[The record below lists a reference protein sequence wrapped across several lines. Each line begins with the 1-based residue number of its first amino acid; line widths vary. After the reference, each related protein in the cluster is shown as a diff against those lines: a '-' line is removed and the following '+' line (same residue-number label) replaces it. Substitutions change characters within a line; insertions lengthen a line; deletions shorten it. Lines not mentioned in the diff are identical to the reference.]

1 MKHALNAVASIITLA
16 AIGFASVPARAE
28 NFCGFSYGPFVG
40 QWFDNPHYSPQDPLS
55 RYLTPAWGDTYN
67 AGNWSVTAQI
77 NLIAQQATRLSTYGA
92 GVFEWNGAP
101 APNFYD
107 TALIAPAVAAR
118 NVANPTKPMTLYQGI
133 YQEVVNGR
141 LGSGTVDAF
150 TPNSIMSAEVAKAVG
165 LATSANAT
173 HAGTVVGLVFTNE
186 YAHDET
192 STSDVRGVIKWY
204 KAQNPSLNLP
214 VAVRIESW
222 GQIQNSGD
230 YPDQLKLLAKEIDI
244 VMMNLY
250 PAPEAVR
257 ASMAA
262 GNAQPAVDNVASF
275 FNTIKNYIHANVSS
289 SVRCVLSE
297 TGWPVAGVWYEDG
310 QGKIMGDPT
319 YAKDYFNRIKTWAN
333 ANQTEVFYFEAIN
346 EPWKSNKNWTPQDG
360 PWPIPPFPY
369 GPPPFYQR
377 IDGAEGNFGVWSYTT
392 SNAGGQF
399 NPNFALDA
407 LWGGEPDA
415 DADNDLIADHVDNC
429 PYIANPAQIDSDADG
444 IGNICD
450 GPFGI
455 NLCGAAGLTST
466 IASFAA
472 LAFIVTAR
480 RIRRPRRLTRANEC
494 AEPRLRC

>member
-1 MKHALNAVASIITLA
+1 MRPIVPTIAIFLA
-16 AIGFASVPARAE
+16 AAAFNPSPTRAE

-40 QWFDNPHYSPQDPLS
+40 TWFDNPNYNPNDPLS

-92 GVFEWNGAP
+92 GVFAWNGAP

-107 TALIAPAVAAR
+107 TALIAPALASR
-118 NVANPTKPMTLYQGI
+118 NAANPSKPMTLYQGI
-133 YQEVVNGR
+133 YQQVMNGR
-141 LGSGTVDAF
+141 LGSGAVNAY
-150 TPNSIMSAEVAKAVG
+150 TPNTVMAAEVSKAVG
-165 LATSANAT
+165 LAKAANAT
-173 HAGTVVGLVFTNE
+173 HADTVVGLVFTNE

-192 STSDVRGVIKWY
+192 STSDVRGVIQWFKT
-204 KAQNPSLNLP
+204 QNPDVTLP

-222 GQIQNSGD
+222 GQIQNSGP
-230 YPDQLKLLAKEIDI
+230 YPDQLKLLAKEINI

-250 PAPEAVR
+250 PSPESVR

-275 FNTIKNYIHANVSS
+275 FNTIKNYINANVSS

-319 YAKDYFNRIKTWAN
+319 FAKDYFERIKSWSN

-377 IDGAEGNFGVWSYTT
+377 IDGAEGNFGVWRYTA
-392 SNAGGQF
+392 SNGSGQF
-399 NPNFALDA
+399 DPNFTLALA
-407 LWGGEPDA
+407 CGGEPDA
-415 DADNDLIADHVDNC
+415 DTDNDGVCDLCDNC
-429 PYIANPAQIDSDADG
+429 PLVANPRQLDANANS
-444 IGNICD
+444 IGNICE
-450 GPFGI
+450 GPLGF

-466 IASFAA
+466 IATFAA
-472 LAFIVTAR
+472 LACIVTAR
-480 RIRRPRRLTRANEC
+480 RLKRPRS
-494 AEPRLRC
+494 